1 MKLFRMHTNP
11 KGIVPPSP
19 RLRRRSYPGKI
30 DRRIRNPVG
39 DLCKS
44 FERLGR
50 RGTQKKMQPEKDKQA
65 SFFDLAVQQR
75 GGANRVLET
84 IAREV
89 DFKPAEE
96 RVSATYGRGGRPA
109 CRVGMLLRV
118 MILQHL
124 YGLSDP
130 QAEEQLKDRLS
141 FQKFVQLGTEETV
154 PDETTICRFRQRLIQ
169 CGLHEQLL
177 QLLNTQLEAR
187 GYIVK
192 QTTLVDATII
202 ESSRKRPDPQAAKD
216 GTAPDAQ
223 ASYTRKNGCS
233 YYGYKAHISSDG
245 AHQLIRTALIST
257 AKVQDCHVFEHVAPA
272 ESRQIYADKIYD
284 TTANQA
290 WLRERNIQSGILK
303 KGARYIKLS
312 EQDRQ
317 DNRAKGQIRQQVER
331 IFAHFK
337 RWQFY
342 QRVRYLGLVKNQ
354 LELTLKAVAYNL
366 KRLANILQRKSMSA

>member
-1 MKLFRMHTNP
+1 
-11 KGIVPPSP
+11 
-19 RLRRRSYPGKI
+19 
-30 DRRIRNPVG
+30 
-39 DLCKS
+39 
-44 FERLGR
+44 
-50 RGTQKKMQPEKDKQA
+50 MQPERNKQA

-75 GGANRVLET
+75 GAANRVLET

-89 DFKPAEE
+89 DFSPAEE
-96 RVSATYGRGGRPA
+96 RVATTYSSGGRPA
-109 CRVGMLLRV
+109 CRVGLLLRI

-141 FQKFVQLGTEETV
+141 FQKFVQLGADEAV
-154 PDETTICRFRQRLIQ
+154 PDETTICRFRQRLIE

-177 QLLNTQLEAR
+177 ELLNRQLEAG

-202 ESSRKRPDPQAAKD
+202 ESSRKRPDREAAKQ

-223 ASYTRKNGCS
+223 ASYTRKYGCS

-257 AKVQDCHVFEHVAPA
+257 AKVQDPHMFECVAPA
-272 ESRQIYADKIYD
+272 DSRHIYADKIYD
-284 TTANQA
+284 TKANQT
-290 WLRERNIQSGILK
+290 WLRNRNIQSGILK
-303 KGARYIKLS
+303 KGAHHIKLTQ
-312 EQDRQ
+312 QDHQ
-317 DNRAKGQIRQQVER
+317 DNRSKGRVRQQVER

-337 RWQFY
+337 QWQFY
-342 QRVRYLGLVKNQ
+342 RRVRYLGLVKNQ

-366 KRLANILQRKSMSA
+366 KRLANILAVQKA